1 MIDILFTDKT
11 GTLTNNQ
18 MKLRKIAVDSTHI
31 LEVNVDLFRSSRAAS
46 KIRDLTPFG
55 LLIEAMSVCHA
66 VKPISQKSKS
76 NDGIRY
82 YSSSPDEVALIEAL
96 DSEFDL

>member
-46 KIRDLTPFG
+46 EIRDLTPFG

-76 NDGIRY
+76 IMLNHLR
-82 YSSSPDEVALIEAL
+82 L
-96 DSEFDL
+96 